1 MESLSTPKGLIVDL
15 ITPLKNNG
23 AIDGRGLE
31 RLLAGVGPHV
41 QAILLAGPNMGEGE
55 NLEPHQRLELL
66 EKAMD
71 IVRLNPIP
79 IMIWGTRDTAEKTKN
94 TILTLKNKVE
104 TQKHAG
110 QVFFVDTSLYYHSN
124 RGLPALYKD
133 ICSTIDVPIILH
145 NDPEFIKRAGSHL
158 KRNNIRTA
166 ILKALVSEKNIPGM
180 IFSGALDRAHNYHL
194 ACRRRSSFS
203 IYDGDETR
211 FLDHPSISGLVSAGA
226 NLAPA
231 AWQKIIRS
239 SLHLSVDNKKYPDHL
254 QQIWEL
260 GNYLRNL
267 KDIYQRAPVIIIKEV
282 LADIGIIETPTS
294 TLPAVD
300 VEQEKNKAKE
310 LMSFLRSRQDC
321 RGNRPTIALRAR
333 GAWRLDDNE
342 K

>member
-31 RLLAGVGPHV
+31 RLLAHVGPHV
-41 QAILLAGPNMGEGE
+41 QAVLLAGPNMGEGK

-71 IVRLNPIP
+71 IVRSNPIP
-79 IMIWGTRDTAEKTKN
+79 IMIWVSRDTTEKTKD
-94 TILTLKNKVE
+94 TILALKRKIKTENY
-104 TQKHAG
+104 AG
-110 QVFFVDTSLYYHSN
+110 QVFFVDTPLYYHSN

-166 ILKALVSEKNIPGM
+166 ILKELVSGNNNILGM
-180 IFSGALDRAHNYHL
+180 VFSGALDRAHNYNL
-194 ACRRRSSFS
+194 ACRGRSSFS

-226 NLAPA
+226 NLAPV

-254 QQIWEL
+254 RQIWEL

-267 KDIYQRAPVIIIKEV
+267 KDIYQRTPVTIIKEV
-282 LADIGIIETPTS
+282 LADMGIIETPAG
-294 TLPAVD
+294 TLPVVD

-310 LMSFLRSRQDC
+310 LMDFL
-321 RGNRPTIALRAR
+321 
-333 GAWRLDDNE
+333 
-342 K
+342 